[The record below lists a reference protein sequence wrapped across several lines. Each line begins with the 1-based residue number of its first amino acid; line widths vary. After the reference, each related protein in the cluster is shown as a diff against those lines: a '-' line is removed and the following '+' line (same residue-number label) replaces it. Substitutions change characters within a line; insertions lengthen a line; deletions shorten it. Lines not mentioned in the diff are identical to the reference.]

1 MSAGKN
7 NQLKLN
13 VTVGRSS
20 STPLFRG
27 TFYALYSP
35 DNFNVANYTNNHK
48 RNVIAFICEL
58 PVKHRL
64 TARRSHIKYMTT
76 PTIYIRCSKTGLSAV
91 VAVWHSQESPWL
103 LACVREFASV
113 RIPTFFVFI
122 SIKKCF
128 KNWWLAIKKAIVS
141 SLTIATNHLN

>member
-64 TARRSHIKYMTT
+64 TARLSHIKYMTT
-76 PTIYIRCSKTGLSAV
+76 PTIYIRC
-91 VAVWHSQESPWL
+91 
-103 LACVREFASV
+103 
-113 RIPTFFVFI
+113 
-122 SIKKCF
+122 F
-128 KNWWLAIKKAIVS
+128 KNRVVGRSRRLTLPGIPLTPCMRPRVCVGADTYFFCFYLNKKV
-141 SLTIATNHLN
+141 L

>member
-35 DNFNVANYTNNHK
+35 DNFNVANYTDSHK

-76 PTIYIRCSKTGLSAV
+76 PTIYIRC
-91 VAVWHSQESPWL
+91 
-103 LACVREFASV
+103 
-113 RIPTFFVFI
+113 
-122 SIKKCF
+122 F
-128 KNWWLAIKKAIVS
+128 KNRVVGRSRRLTLPGIPLTPCMRPRVCVGADTYFFCFYLNKKV
-141 SLTIATNHLN
+141 L

>member
-35 DNFNVANYTNNHK
+35 DNFNVANYTNSHK
-48 RNVIAFICEL
+48 RNVIAFICKL

-76 PTIYIRCSKTGLSAV
+76 PTIYIRC
-91 VAVWHSQESPWL
+91 
-103 LACVREFASV
+103 
-113 RIPTFFVFI
+113 
-122 SIKKCF
+122 F
-128 KNWWLAIKKAIVS
+128 KNRVVGRSRRLTLPGIPLTPCMRPRVCVGADTYFFCFYLNKKV
-141 SLTIATNHLN
+141 L

>member
-76 PTIYIRCSKTGLSAV
+76 PTIYIRC
-91 VAVWHSQESPWL
+91 
-103 LACVREFASV
+103 
-113 RIPTFFVFI
+113 
-122 SIKKCF
+122 F
-128 KNWWLAIKKAIVS
+128 KNRVVGRSRRLTLPGIPLTPCMRPRVCVGADTYFFCFYLNKKV
-141 SLTIATNHLN
+141 L

>member
-35 DNFNVANYTNNHK
+35 GNFNVANYTNNHK

-76 PTIYIRCSKTGLSAV
+76 PTIYIRC
-91 VAVWHSQESPWL
+91 
-103 LACVREFASV
+103 
-113 RIPTFFVFI
+113 
-122 SIKKCF
+122 F
-128 KNWWLAIKKAIVS
+128 KNRVVGRSRRLTLPGIPLTPCMRPRVCVGADTYFFCFYLNKKV
-141 SLTIATNHLN
+141 L

>member
-76 PTIYIRCSKTGLSAV
+76 PTIYIRC
-91 VAVWHSQESPWL
+91 
-103 LACVREFASV
+103 
-113 RIPTFFVFI
+113 
-122 SIKKCF
+122 F
-128 KNWWLAIKKAIVS
+128 KNRVVGRSRRLTLPAGPLPAYMRPRVCVGADTYFFCFYLNKKV
-141 SLTIATNHLN
+141 L

>member
-1 MSAGKN
+1 MSAEKN

-35 DNFNVANYTNNHK
+35 GNFNVANYTDSHK
-48 RNVIAFICEL
+48 RNVIAFICKL

-76 PTIYIRCSKTGLSAV
+76 PTIYIRC
-91 VAVWHSQESPWL
+91 
-103 LACVREFASV
+103 
-113 RIPTFFVFI
+113 
-122 SIKKCF
+122 F
-128 KNWWLAIKKAIVS
+128 KNRVVGRSRRLTLPGIPLTPCMRPRVCVGADTYFFCFYLNKKV
-141 SLTIATNHLN
+141 L

>member
-76 PTIYIRCSKTGLSAV
+76 PTIYIRCFNNRV
-91 VAVWHSQESPWL
+91 VGRSRRLTLPGIPLTPCMRPRV
-103 LACVREFASV
+103 CVGAD
-113 RIPTFFVFI
+113 TYFFCFYLN
-122 SIKKCF
+122 KKV
-128 KNWWLAIKKAIVS
+128 L
-141 SLTIATNHLN
+141 